1 MTTAPQH
8 PVVEVHHKTVEDHIR
23 RVDFM
28 ANDDVL
34 RVADAIN
41 RKIIARMAPEDQAT
55 AKEILASENEL
66 AKKVVGRYMRR
77 VAAVTAKDKTP
88 EQKRLMAEYNLVSER
103 PVVTLLTLGF
113 NHVANHNAEVKALR
127 RDASEIAAEMGYA
140 PQASRAWLAKK
151 NLTNLYAV

>member
-8 PVVEVHHKTVEDHIR
+8 ETVDVHYKTAKDHIR

-41 RKIIARMAPEDQAT
+41 RKVIARMEPADQAT
-55 AKEILASENEL
+55 AKEILARENEL
-66 AKKVVGRYMRR
+66 AEKVRSRYIRR
-77 VAAVTAKDKTP
+77 AEAVTAKDKTP

-103 PVVTLLTLGF
+103 PAVTLLTLGF
-113 NHVANHNAEVKALR
+113 NHVANHDAEVKALR
-127 RDASEIAAEMGYA
+127 RDAAEIAAEMGYA
-140 PQASRAWLAKK
+140 PKASRAWLAKK